1 MSGIIALAHTRAHT
15 PRMGLIDPRAL
26 IFIWVLRG
34 AIFVLILGSWMGA
47 NVSGS
52 VPKFILPSFGDVMR
66 IMGKELIGPTLWQ
79 AAAVTLGAIL
89 IAAVIAVVVGV
100 GISFVL
106 SHNWRT
112 ATTVEPLFAWGYI
125 FPFELLYP
133 LFLVWFGVGIES
145 KIAYGVVSAVFP
157 IAYNTMR
164 GLRAVPARYLD
175 VGRAFGASRRQVD
188 WHIKLGAA
196 RPMILSGLRLGISLV
211 AISVVLGEVLGS
223 NAGLG
228 FEIQQAVNTLQVA
241 KSYAYILFIVIV
253 SAAVMLLS
261 ERVFGNRRT

>member
-1 MSGIIALAHTRAHT
+1 MSVAVASKRTLASA
-15 PRMGLIDPRAL
+15 PRQGLLDPRTL
-26 IFIWVLRG
+26 VLIWVLRG
-34 AIFVLILGSWMGA
+34 GIFLLIMGAWMGA
-47 NVSGS
+47 NLSGS
-52 VPKFILPSFGDVMR
+52 VPKFILPNIGDVMGL
-66 IMGKELIGPTLWQ
+66 MGKELTGSALWQ
-79 AAAVTLGAIL
+79 ATAITLGTIL
-89 IAAVIAVVVGV
+89 TAAVIAVVVGV
-100 GISFVL
+100 GISFIL
-106 SHNWRT
+106 SRNKR
-112 ATTVEPLFAWGYI
+112 AAATVEPLFAWGYV

-145 KIAYGVVSAVFP
+145 KIAYGIMNGVFP

-228 FEIQQAVNTLQVA
+228 FEIQQSVNTLQVA
-241 KSYAYILFIVIV
+241 KSYAYILFIVII

-261 ERVFGNRRT
+261 ERVFRDRTA

>member
-1 MSGIIALAHTRAHT
+1 MTVSTASAETRLSLTRGGLLNPRRLAVIWAL
-15 PRMGLIDPRAL
+15 RAL
-26 IFIWVLRG
+26 IF
-34 AIFVLILGSWMGA
+34 VLIMGAWINA

-52 VPKFILPSFGDVMR
+52 VPKFILPDLGVV
-66 IMGKELIGPTLWQ
+66 IQTMGQQLTGPTLWQ
-79 AAAVTLGAIL
+79 AAGVTLGAIL
-89 IAAVIAVVVGV
+89 IAAVIAVVVGIGV
-100 GISFVL
+100 SFLL
-106 SHNWRT
+106 SHNNR
-112 ATTVEPLFAWGYI
+112 AANTVEPLFAWGYI

-145 KIAYGVVSAVFP
+145 KIVYGIVNAVFP

-164 GLRAVPARYLD
+164 GLRAVPSRYLD
-175 VGRAFGASRRQVD
+175 VGRAFGASARQVD

-196 RPMILSGLRLGISLV
+196 RPMIMSGLRLGISLV

-228 FEIQQAVNTLQVA
+228 YEIQQAINTLQVA

-261 ERVFGNRRT
+261 ERIFRDRRA